1 MEILC
6 SRCHQPVG
14 EEDCFCPGCGLPQLV
29 FSTEISADQPG
40 PEQRVQAIRDAGS
53 VEWKSALRAALLVAV
68 PTGLLSSELTTVG
81 TLGVFWMAAAAAW
94 AVTLYWRSQ
103 KPAWITTGA
112 GARIGLVTG
121 LIAAWV
127 TFTVSSAALF
137 VDRYL
142 LHHGEQIDGEWKSTT
157 AAVVAQQK
165 EILSGFSQF
174 DPAQVQAVNAQ
185 YQALFLSPE
194 GHAGVVASHLVVKAA
209 FLLLFAVFGGML
221 GARLLNRTRRP
232 EV

>member
-1 MEILC
+1 
-6 SRCHQPVG
+6 
-14 EEDCFCPGCGLPQLV
+14 LV
-29 FSTEISADQPG
+29 YPTETSPDQPG
-40 PEQRVQAIRDAGS
+40 PEPWVQTVRDAGS
-53 VEWKSALRAALLVAV
+53 VEWKCALRSALFVAV
-68 PTGLLSSELTTVG
+68 PAGLLSSELTAMG
-81 TLGVFWMAAAAAW
+81 AMGVFWMAVASTW
-94 AVTLYWRSQ
+94 AVILYWRKQ

-137 VDRYL
+137 ADRYI
-142 LHHGEQIDGEWKSTT
+142 LHHGDRIDGEWKSIA
-157 AAVVAQQK
+157 AAVLTQQK

-185 YQALFLSPE
+185 YQALFFSPE
-194 GHAGVVASHLVVKAA
+194 GHAGVVASHLVIKAG
-209 FLLLFAVFGGML
+209 FLLLFAIFGGML
-221 GARLLNRTRRP
+221 GARMLSRTRRP